1 VAPEKLPPFRTPMSH
16 PSTLSCAVALTLA
29 AMGVQAA
36 PPLPQELADLSA
48 PIEAS
53 LRLPGTGVQILAVK
67 DRVFYVGGPGRYVF
81 TGPAWDLWHGVK
93 LTSVSQAAELAGR
106 VDLARLPLNAAALG
120 AIERPGGQGAAADHH
135 AAWIF
140 IDPICPRCI
149 ALLKSVEDNQVPAH
163 VVLLALGGKESRTA
177 ARRLLCAPSPD
188 AAWRALIDQAWGDLP
203 EPAEDC
209 DTQPLVRALI
219 AAQLLGIEQVP
230 LLIAADGRLHGGVPD
245 DLTAWLAGP

>member
-1 VAPEKLPPFRTPMSH
+1 MIPTPVFRCLP
-16 PSTLSCAVALTLA
+16 ALALA
-29 AMGVQAA
+29 GSSVQAG
-36 PPLPQELADLSA
+36 PPLSDELADLNA

-53 LRLPGTGVQILAVK
+53 LHLPGTGVQMVAVK
-67 DRVFYVGGPGRYVF
+67 ERVFYLGGAGRYVF

-93 LTSVSQAAELAGR
+93 LTSVSQAAALAGR
-106 VDLARLPLNAAALG
+106 IDLARTPLDAAELG
-120 AIERPGGQGAAADHH
+120 ALERGAGQGTGQANPS
-135 AAWIF
+135 AWIF

-203 EPAEDC
+203 EPAEDG